1 MARKGKERAG
11 AEGKKVYRLIEQYCE
26 HHLYVTRLKIFMY
39 SHSSCIIYSQQKA
52 ALHCTNETTPT
63 YPPIP
68 LSHRRKIGEKG
79 KHKGGEWTEGRKRKV
94 GNRNGSRRG
103 DHVKTALPQLYGQE
117 NVSDRCSKKTW
128 PRSITQHQWHHSK
141 GFLSNKNQLRL

>member
-26 HHLYVTRLKIFMY
+26 HHLYVTRLKILMY

-79 KHKGGEWTEGRKRKV
+79 LRRRMDRGEEKKSWKQEWEQKG
-94 GNRNGSRRG
+94 
-103 DHVKTALPQLYGQE
+103 
-117 NVSDRCSKKTW
+117 
-128 PRSITQHQWHHSK
+128 
-141 GFLSNKNQLRL
+141 